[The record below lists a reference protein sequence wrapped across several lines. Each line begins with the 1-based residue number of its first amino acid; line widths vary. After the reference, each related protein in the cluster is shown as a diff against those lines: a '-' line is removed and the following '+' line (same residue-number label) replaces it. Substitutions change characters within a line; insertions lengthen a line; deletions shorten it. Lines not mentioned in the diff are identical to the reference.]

1 MSHSGY
7 ADQTMMNLALDQ
19 ISHRYG
25 DRILFDN
32 VSLQLKDGDHYAI
45 VGANGAGKSTLLR
58 LISGDEM
65 PYNGSVS
72 RPSKMHIG
80 VLKQDHFAY
89 ENIEIINVVM
99 MGRERFYEL
108 HSRREEL
115 LSKESISDS
124 EGFEMAEIE
133 EEYANLDGYS
143 AEGEAT
149 RILVGL
155 GIEQARHN
163 EPLKVLSGGFKLR
176 VLLARLLFEQPDL
189 LLLDEPTN
197 HLDLDSIVWLEQYLQ
212 EFQGTILLVSHDHE
226 FLDKVS
232 KFYLDIDYQDI
243 RVYRGPYHK
252 FISQKLQDIEI
263 LDKTRVNQ
271 DKRREELSRFIE
283 RFGAK
288 ASKATQAQSK
298 RKQLQKLEEI
308 EIPQTSRRAPHFQFD
323 VCRQSG
329 VTPLV
334 VSGIAK
340 SFDEKRVLGN
350 VSFEVGRGEK
360 VAILGPN
367 GVGKSTLLK
376 IIMDQLVCEKGE
388 VEWGY
393 ESHPAYFPQ
402 DHHDILNEKQ
412 TLADWIMDQEPSLG
426 ISGSRKLLGLVLF
439 SGEEAD
445 KKISALS
452 GGECGRLVL
461 ARIMKQKQNIL
472 IMDEPTNHL
481 DLETVEALA
490 QALQEYEGTLIVV
503 SHNRFLVRAVA
514 DRLILIKPDGIE
526 EFMGGYEEYLQK
538 GKEDYLKANRK
549 SVSNKQVS
557 KAKSGLS
564 YEEQKRIK
572 SELKKVSRL
581 VSELESKHQ
590 ELEKLND
597 ENMALIF
604 DYEKFSELSKD
615 QQKDIMQKKH
625 ILQKQLGE
633 ALQQWEA
640 KAIELEA
647 LEAQASDL

>member
-1 MSHSGY
+1 
-7 ADQTMMNLALDQ
+7 MMNLSLDQ
-19 ISHRYG
+19 ISQRYG
-25 DRILFDN
+25 DRLLFEN
-32 VSLQLKDGDHYAI
+32 VSLQLKDGEHYAI

-58 LISGDEM
+58 LISGDEAA
-65 PYNGSVS
+65 YSGSIS

-80 VLKQDHFAY
+80 VLRQDHFAY
-89 ENIEIINVVM
+89 EECKILDVVL
-99 MGRERFYEL
+99 MGRKKFYEL
-108 HSRREEL
+108 HTRREQL
-115 LSKESISDS
+115 LQKLDLSNS
-124 EGFEMAEIE
+124 EGLEMAEIE
-133 EEYANLDGYS
+133 EQYASLDGYS

-155 GIEQARHN
+155 GIEQERHL
-163 EPLKVLSGGFKLR
+163 ESLKVLSGGFKLR

-232 KFYLDIDYQDI
+232 QFYLDIDYQDI

-252 FISQKLQDIEI
+252 FIAQKLQDIEI

-271 DKRREELSRFIE
+271 DKRREELSRFID

-323 VCRQSG
+323 ICREPG
-329 VTPLV
+329 ITPLSIKNV
-334 VSGIAK
+334 AK
-340 SFDEKRVLGN
+340 SFGRNKVLN
-350 VSFEVGRGEK
+350 NINFEIGRGEK

-376 IIMDQLVCEKGE
+376 IIMDQIKSDSGN

-393 ESHPAYFPQ
+393 EAHPAYFPQ
-402 DHHDILNEKQ
+402 DHHDILNENQ
-412 TLADWIMDQEPSLG
+412 TLADWVMDQEPSLG

-445 KKISALS
+445 KKIAALS

-461 ARIMKQKQNIL
+461 ARIMRQKQNVMV
-472 IMDEPTNHL
+472 MDEPTNHL

-490 QALQEYEGTLIVV
+490 HALREYSGTVVVV

-514 DRLILIKPDGIE
+514 DRLILIKHSGIE
-526 EFMGGYEEYLQK
+526 EFTGGYEEYLQK
-538 GKEDYLKANRK
+538 GRQDYLQA
-549 SVSNKQVS
+549 S
-557 KAKSGLS
+557 KKVTKIRQQTAKPKLS
-564 YEEQKRIK
+564 YEEQKRMK
-572 SELKKVSRL
+572 SELKRKTRTVNQ
-581 VSELESKHQ
+581 LEADYQS
-590 ELEKLND
+590 LEALNNN
-597 ENMALIF
+597 NMALMF
-604 DYEKFSELSKD
+604 DYEKFSQLSKD
-615 QQKDIMQKKH
+615 DQKDVMRKKNH
-625 ILQKQLGE
+625 LEKKLSE
-633 ALQQWEA
+633 ALTEWEKQA
-640 KAIELEA
+640 TELEK
-647 LEAQASDL
+647 LKMEIDGQDHDR

>member
-1 MSHSGY
+1 
-7 ADQTMMNLALDQ
+7 MMNLSLDQ

-25 DRILFDN
+25 DRLLFDN
-32 VSLQLKDGDHYAI
+32 VSLQLKDGEHYAI

-58 LISGDEM
+58 LISGDEAA
-65 PYNGSVS
+65 YSGSIS

-80 VLKQDHFAY
+80 VLRQDHFAY
-89 ENIEIINVVM
+89 EECNILDVVL
-99 MGRERFYEL
+99 MGRQKFFKL
-108 HSRREEL
+108 HNRREEL
-115 LSKESISDS
+115 LTKVDLSDS
-124 EGFEMAEIE
+124 EGLEMADIE
-133 EEYANLDGYS
+133 EQYASLDGYS

-155 GIEQARHN
+155 GIEQQRHL

-212 EFQGTILLVSHDHE
+212 GFQGTILLVSHDHE

-232 KFYLDIDYQDI
+232 QFYLDIDYQDI

-252 FISQKLQDIEI
+252 FIDQKLQDIEI

-308 EIPQTSRRAPHFQFD
+308 EIPQTSRRAPHFQFEI
-323 VCRQSG
+323 CREPG
-329 VTPLV
+329 ITPLCV
-334 VSGIAK
+334 KKVNK
-340 SFDEKRVLGN
+340 SFGENQVLNN
-350 VSFEVGRGEK
+350 VNFEIGRGEK
-360 VAILGPN
+360 IAILGPN

-376 IIMDQLVCEKGE
+376 IIMNQLKSDDGE
-388 VEWGY
+388 IEWGY
-393 ESHPAYFPQ
+393 EAHPAYFPQ
-402 DHHDILNEKQ
+402 DHHDVLNENQ
-412 TLADWIMDQEPSLG
+412 TLADWVMDQEPSLG

-445 KKISALS
+445 KKIAALS

-461 ARIMKQKQNIL
+461 ARIIKQKQNVL
-472 IMDEPTNHL
+472 VMDEPTNHL
-481 DLETVEALA
+481 DLETVESLA
-490 QALQEYEGTLIVV
+490 QSLQEYAGTLIVV

-526 EFMGGYEEYLQK
+526 DFIGSYEEYLQK
-538 GKEDYLKANRK
+538 GREDYLLAAKK
-549 SVSNKQVS
+549 STQTKQTQQ
-557 KAKSGLS
+557 KRNLS
-564 YEEQKRIK
+564 YEEQKAY
-572 SELKKVSRL
+572 KVDF
-581 VSELESKHQ
+581 K
-590 ELEKLND
+590 EK
-597 ENMALIF
+597 I
-604 DYEKFSELSKD
+604 SP
-615 QQKDIMQKKH
+615 
-625 ILQKQLGE
+625 G
-633 ALQQWEA
+633 
-640 KAIELEA
+640 
-647 LEAQASDL
+647 